1 MISEDAVWKRP
12 ILPSWWMQ
20 SPCSRDFRSFPEE
33 ARMDL
38 PLPFMEE
45 KQGSTAAGIGE
56 TALSWIPAIARPE

>member
-1 MISEDAVWKRP
+1 
-12 ILPSWWMQ
+12 
-20 SPCSRDFRSFPEE
+20 
-33 ARMDL
+33 MDL